1 MKTSYSNELVEL
13 KGLNWSSTKMR
24 ALKGSSEMQ
33 DDQTRLIIDTAR
45 KVLSIESQAV
55 AGLESRIDSQFVD
68 VVRLLN
74 QCEHLVI
81 TGVGKS
87 GLIGKKIAATFSSIG
102 LPTLFLHAAEASHGD
117 LGMISKGDTVIAISN
132 SGETQEVVKLLPVF
146 NRIHCTLV
154 GMTGNSKSSL
164 AKRSDYVLDISVKEE
179 ACSKDLVPTASTTAT
194 LAMGDALAMAF
205 MELRGVQEEDFALNH
220 PGGSLGRKLL
230 TMVDDLM
237 HGGEDIP
244 RVNENADIYNVLKE
258 ISQKRLGTTLVVG
271 DQDKL
276 LGIIT
281 DGDLRRMIENKK
293 DISLVQAKD
302 MMATHPK
309 TIAKN
314 TLAAKAVRIMQD
326 HSITSLVVVSDNQ
339 KIEGIIHLHDILKA
353 GVV

>member
-1 MKTSYSNELVEL
+1 
-13 KGLNWSSTKMR
+13 MR
-24 ALKGSSEMQ
+24 AVKGSEKIQ
-33 DDQTRLIIDTAR
+33 DEQTRLIIETGR
-45 KVLSIESQAV
+45 KVLNIESQAI
-55 AGLESRIDSQFVD
+55 AGLESRIDSQFAEIVHH
-68 VVRLLN
+68 LN
-74 QCEHLVI
+74 RCEHLVI

-87 GLIGKKIAATFSSIG
+87 GLIGKKISSTFASIG
-102 LPTLFLHAAEASHGD
+102 LPSLFLHAAEASHGD

-132 SGETQEVVKLLPVF
+132 SGETEEVVKLLPVF

-154 GMTGNSKSSL
+154 GMTGNINSSL

-179 ACSKDLVPTASTTAT
+179 ACSMDLVPTASTTAT

-230 TMVDDLM
+230 TLVDDLM
-237 HGGEDIP
+237 HFGEDLP
-244 RVNENADIYNVLKE
+244 KVKENADIYQVLKE

-271 DQDKL
+271 DQDQL

-281 DGDLRRMIENKK
+281 DGDLRRLIENKK
-293 DISLVQAKD
+293 DISQIHAKD
-302 MMATHPK
+302 MMASRPK
-309 TIAKN
+309 TILKD
-314 TLAAKAVRIMQD
+314 TLAAKAVRVMQD
-326 HSITSLVVVSDNQ
+326 HSITSLVVVNNAQ